1 MKKWLIIGLAVV
13 LLGATLAGLTYRE
26 NQKLQRQK
34 AEGKFEPTQTFEDE
48 SLGVQFSMHA
58 SYKEKPAPTPLTKS
72 FERSRPQVFLT
83 VKYERGLSGPAN
95 LSRRSL
101 VDHIQAEIDQFFPV
115 RYGKS
120 YKAISLNKR
129 DVADKKSVEHVF
141 TYNDK
146 DGAVVKARLVA
157 VPWDSDSAYYFI
169 SQGHERLYDRIN
181 SDLNVVLDSLSL
193 TGAKQK

>member
-1 MKKWLIIGLAVV
+1 MKRWLIISLAVV
-13 LLGATLAGLTYRE
+13 VVLAATLAGLTYRE
-26 NQKLQRQK
+26 NQKHKK
-34 AEGKFEPTQTFEDE
+34 ADNSQPTQAFEDI
-48 SLGVQFSMHA
+48 SLGVKFLMHA
-58 SYKEKPAPTPLTKS
+58 SYEEKPAPAPLTKS

-83 VKYERGLSGPAN
+83 IKYEKGLSGPAN

-101 VDHIQAEIDQFFPV
+101 IDHIEAEIDQFFPV

-120 YKAISLNKR
+120 YKSASLNKR
-129 DVADKKSVEHVF
+129 DVASKKSVEHVF

-169 SQGHERLYDRIN
+169 VQGHESLYDVVSR
-181 SDLNVVLDSLSL
+181 DLDTVLGSLDIM
-193 TGAKQK
+193 GPK

>member
-1 MKKWLIIGLAVV
+1 MA
-13 LLGATLAGLTYRE
+13 LLGITTLSWLWYSSEQELRRMASQTRHRPGPTKVYE
-26 NQKLQRQK
+26 DKIM
-34 AEGKFEPTQTFEDE
+34 GVKF
-48 SLGVQFSMHA
+48 LMHA
-58 SYKEKPAPTPLTKS
+58 SYEEKPAPNSLTKS
-72 FERSRPQVFLT
+72 LERAKPQVFLT
-83 VKYERGLSGPAN
+83 IKYEKGLSGPAN

-169 SQGHERLYDRIN
+169 VQGHESLYDVV
-181 SDLNVVLDSLSL
+181 SQDLDTVL
-193 TGAKQK
+193 GALAISGPK